1 MVLPAPGGPPIR
13 YVGVWLRQSNLIQ
26 LTISTHRPYNDGP
39 SLHSIMLIARDLRI
53 EVGIRILIT
62 DASFS
67 VQSGDRIG
75 LVGRNGAGKTTL
87 MRTLVG
93 DLQPAEGTVMR
104 SGEIGYFS
112 QEAALPELEHE
123 DATALERILMAR
135 DIGAM
140 QRRIEHS
147 RRRLESLTGEER
159 DRGIARFSRLHD
171 EFEAKGGFV
180 AEADAK
186 RIASNVGIGND
197 ELVQSVKTM
206 SGGQRRR
213 VELARILFAETDVM
227 LLDEPTNHL
236 DLDAKAWLIEFL
248 SAYKGGMLVI
258 SHDLPLLDESITSV
272 LALENGEIEAYR
284 GNYSHY
290 LVERDLRRERKER
303 ERKHQD
309 EAIARLEE
317 NIRRFKGT
325 TEKMAKTAR
334 SWETRVE
341 RMKRDLVDVQ
351 KRGKKVRLAFPQPQ
365 RSGRVPLAAT
375 GLAKAFG
382 DNVVFVDIEFAVER
396 GERMLLIGLN
406 GAGKTTLLRI
416 LAGVE
421 TSDMGEVSLGHMAS
435 LGYYAQEH
443 EQIIDG
449 KTVLDHMRGAT
460 NLPEVTLR
468 SLLGHF
474 LLADKVD
481 QDASTLSGGEKTKL
495 ALAMLVAE
503 RPNVLLLDEPTNN
516 LDPQAKEALLDALT
530 IYEGTIVMVSH
541 DTDFVAQ
548 LMPDRAVLMPDGE
561 MKFFD
566 ESLLDLVAL
575 A

>member
-1 MVLPAPGGPPIR
+1 
-13 YVGVWLRQSNLIQ
+13 
-26 LTISTHRPYNDGP
+26 
-39 SLHSIMLIARDLRI
+39 MLIARDLRI
-53 EVGIRILIT
+53 EAGIRTLIE
-62 DASFS
+62 DVSFS
-67 VQSGDRIG
+67 VQSGDRVG

-87 MRTLVG
+87 MRTLIG
-93 DLQPAEGTVMR
+93 DLQPAEGTVLR
-104 SGEIGYFS
+104 SGNIGYFS
-112 QEAALPELEHE
+112 QEAALPDLEHP

-135 DIGAM
+135 EIGAM
-140 QRRIEHS
+140 QRRMEQVRH
-147 RRRLESLTGEER
+147 RLEGLHGAER
-159 DRGIARFSRLHD
+159 DRVIAQFSRLHD

-180 AEADAK
+180 AEAEAK

-197 ELVQSVKTM
+197 ELGQPVRTM

-213 VELARILFAETDVM
+213 VELARLLFAETDVM

-236 DLDAKAWLIEFL
+236 DLDAKAWLIEYL
-248 SAYKGGMLVI
+248 SGYRGGMLVV
-258 SHDLPLLDESITSV
+258 SHDLPLLDEAITSV
-272 LALENGEIEAYR
+272 LALEHGSIEAYR

-290 LVERDLRRERKER
+290 LVEREARQERKER
-303 ERKHQD
+303 ERRHQD

-317 NIRRFKGT
+317 NIRRFKGR
-325 TEKMAKTAR
+325 TEKMAKVAR
-334 SWETRVE
+334 AWETRVE
-341 RMKRDLVDVQ
+341 RMKRDLVEVQ
-351 KRGKKVRLAFPQPQ
+351 KSGKGVRLGFPQPE
-365 RSGRVPLAAT
+365 RSGRVPLVAT
-375 GLAKAFG
+375 GLAKSFG
-382 DNVVFVDIEFAVER
+382 DNLVFVDIEFAVER
-396 GERMLLIGLN
+396 GERMILIGLN

-421 TSDMGEVSLGHMAS
+421 TSDLGAVSLGHQAT

-449 KTVLDHMRGAT
+449 VTVFDHMRRISD
-460 NLPEVTLR
+460 LPDTTLR

-474 LLADKVD
+474 LLADKVE
-481 QDASTLSGGEKTKL
+481 QDAGTLSGGEKTKL

-530 IYEGTIVMVSH
+530 VYEGTIVMVSH

-548 LMPDRAVLMPDGE
+548 LMPDRAVMMPDGDLR
-561 MKFFD
+561 FFD
-566 ESLLDLVAL
+566 ADLLDLVAL

>member
-1 MVLPAPGGPPIR
+1 
-13 YVGVWLRQSNLIQ
+13 
-26 LTISTHRPYNDGP
+26 
-39 SLHSIMLIARDLRI
+39 MLIARDVHI
-53 EVGIRILIT
+53 EAGTKTLISG
-62 DASFS
+62 ASFS
-67 VQSGDRIG
+67 VQSGDRVG

-87 MRTLVG
+87 MRTLIG
-93 DLQPAEGTVMR
+93 DVQPAGGTVLR
-104 SGEIGYFS
+104 SGQIGYFS
-112 QEAALPELEHE
+112 QEAALPELEHP

-140 QRRIEHS
+140 QRRIEDS
-147 RRRLESLTGEER
+147 RARLESLVGEER
-159 DRGIARFSRLHD
+159 DRGIVRFSRLHD

-180 AEADAK
+180 AEAEAK
-186 RIASNVGIGND
+186 RIASNLGIGND
-197 ELVQSVKTM
+197 ELSQPVKTM

-213 VELARILFAETDVM
+213 VELARLLFAETDVM

-236 DLDAKAWLIEFL
+236 DLDAKAWLIEYL
-248 SAYKGGMLVI
+248 STYNGGMLVV
-258 SHDLPLLDESITSV
+258 SHDLPLLDEAITSV
-272 LALENGEIEAYR
+272 LALEHGEIEAYR

-290 LVERDLRRERKER
+290 LIERDLRRERKER

-325 TEKMAKTAR
+325 TEKMAKVAR
-334 SWETRVE
+334 AMESRVD
-341 RMKRDLVDVQ
+341 RMKRELVEVQ
-351 KRGKKVRLAFPQPQ
+351 KSGKKVKVGFPQPE
-365 RSGRVPLAAT
+365 RSGRVPLAAA

-382 DNVVFVDIEFAVER
+382 DNVVFVDVEFAVER

-421 TSDMGEVSLGHMAS
+421 TPDLGEVSLGHQAT

-443 EQIIDG
+443 ELIRPG
-449 KTVLDHMRGAT
+449 VTVFDHMRDAAR
-460 NLPEVTLR
+460 LPDQTLR
-468 SLLGHF
+468 TLLGAF
-474 LLADKVD
+474 LLADKIE
-481 QDASTLSGGEKTKL
+481 QDAATLSGGEKTKL
-495 ALAMLVAE
+495 ALAMLVAS

-530 IYEGTIVMVSH
+530 VYEGTVIMVSH

-561 MKFFD
+561 MRFFD
-566 ESLLDLVAL
+566 EELLDLVAL

>member
-1 MVLPAPGGPPIR
+1 
-13 YVGVWLRQSNLIQ
+13 
-26 LTISTHRPYNDGP
+26 
-39 SLHSIMLIARDLRI
+39 MLIARDLRI
-53 EVGIRILIT
+53 DVGSRTLL
-62 DASFS
+62 DGASFT
-67 VQSGDRIG
+67 VQSGDRMG

-87 MRTLVG
+87 MRTLTGAVS
-93 DLQPAEGTVMR
+93 PIEGTVLR
-104 SGEIGYFS
+104 SGRIGYFS
-112 QEAALPELEHE
+112 QEAALPELDHPQ
-123 DATALERILMAR
+123 ASALERILMAR
-135 DIGAM
+135 EIGAL
-140 QRRIEHS
+140 QRRIEEV
-147 RRRLESLTGEER
+147 RNRLHDLSGEAR
-159 DRGIARFSRLHD
+159 DRGIAHFARLHD

-180 AEADAK
+180 AEAQAK
-186 RIASNVGIGND
+186 RMAAALGIGNL
-197 ELVQSVKTM
+197 ELDQPVLTM

-213 VELARILFAETDVM
+213 VELARILFAETDIL

-236 DLDAKAWLIEFL
+236 DLDAKAWLIEWL
-248 SAYKGGMLVI
+248 TTYRGGMLVV
-258 SHDLPLLDESITSV
+258 SHDLPLLDEAITSV
-272 LALENGEIEAYR
+272 LALESGEIESYR

-290 LVERDLRRERKER
+290 LVERDRRRVQKER
-303 ERKHQD
+303 ERRHQD

-325 TEKMAKTAR
+325 TEKMAKVAR
-334 SWETRVE
+334 SWETRVD
-341 RMKRDLVDVQ
+341 RMKRELVDVQ
-351 KRGKKVRLAFPQPQ
+351 KGGKRVKVAFPQPEP
-365 RSGRVPLAAT
+365 SGRVPLTAIGVT
-375 GLAKAFG
+375 KSFG
-382 DNVVFVDIEFAVER
+382 DTLVFVDVELAVER

-421 TSDMGEVSLGHMAS
+421 SADSGDVSLGHKAQ

-443 EQIIDG
+443 EQIEPG
-449 KTVLDHMRGAT
+449 VTVLDHMRQGGGL
-460 NLPEVTLR
+460 NDQVLR

-481 QDASTLSGGEKTKL
+481 QDAATLSGGEKTKL

-530 IYEGTIVMVSH
+530 VYEGTVVLVSH
-541 DTDFVAQ
+541 DTDFVAE
-548 LMPDRAVLMPDGE
+548 LAPDRAMIMPEGE

-566 ESLLDLVAL
+566 QELLDLVSL